1 MTTQERASKEIE
13 THQSNFISV
22 LNITKDLNLQLD
34 GKFMMASKV
43 HSRSVDVDTVLPSIS
58 DTASEVSLLTNSTI
72 TWSCQ
77 VQRTECFPKIT
88 GIIKNASINLGW
100 V

>member
-34 GKFMMASKV
+34 GKFMIASKV
-43 HSRSVDVDTVLPSIS
+43 HSRSVDVDTEFCQAFQTRPQKYLC
-58 DTASEVSLLTNSTI
+58 LLTPQSLGLAKSKEQNAF
-72 TWSCQ
+72 
-77 VQRTECFPKIT
+77 QRSQGLLRTQ
-88 GIIKNASINLGW
+88 A
-100 V
+100 